1 MRSVLA
7 AAAVLT
13 SLLAPAAHAATV
25 SSLSVYSDAD
35 DFIGDGVPRVAYP
48 GGPAVSARPDTFSGA
63 GLALGAITGEEGVG
77 VELAPPPGEALRR
90 HNWTSTHRA
99 RSRGCGR
106 CSTITARAAA
116 RRRSARSAGAPRYRS
131 RQRT

>member
-1 MRSVLA
+1 MPA

-35 DFIGDGVPRVAYP
+35 DLIGDGVPRVAYP

-63 GLALGAITGEEGVG
+63 GLALGAVTGEEGVG
-77 VELAPPPGEALRR
+77 VELAPPPGEALR
-90 HNWTSTHRA
+90 HNWTIPA
-99 RSRGCGR
+99 VGLAG
-106 CSTITARAAA
+106 A
-116 RRRSARSAGAPRYRS
+116 RRGGRQPRVQS
-131 RQRT
+131 GDG